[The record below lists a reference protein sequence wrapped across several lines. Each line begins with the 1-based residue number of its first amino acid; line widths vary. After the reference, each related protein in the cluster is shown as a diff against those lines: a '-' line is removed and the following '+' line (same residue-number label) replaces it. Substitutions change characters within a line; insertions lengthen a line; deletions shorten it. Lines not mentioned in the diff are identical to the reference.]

1 MTRTLALLL
10 IVLPALGP
18 QAQVGTAVSAGAA
31 WGARAADR
39 RARQTYRRLMREH
52 AETQRPGDIWEE
64 VRPVVGGWG
73 CLVAALRLVVGLGVV
88 TAIGA
93 LVYLLA
99 GG

>member
-1 MTRTLALLL
+1 MTPMLALLL

-18 QAQVGTAVSAGAA
+18 QAQVGAAVAAGAA
-31 WGARAADR
+31 WVSRPAGR

-52 AETQRPGDIWEE
+52 TETQRAGDIWEE

-73 CLVAALRLVVGLGVV
+73 CLAAGLRLVVGLGVV

>member
-10 IVLPALGP
+10 IILG
-18 QAQVGTAVSAGAA
+18 VAVAAGAA
-31 WGARAADR
+31 WGSRAADQ
-39 RARQTYRRLMREH
+39 RARQTYRRLMREY
-52 AETQRPGDIWEE
+52 AEKQRPGDIWEE

-73 CLVAALRLVVGLGVV
+73 CLVAALRLAVGLGLV

>member
-1 MTRTLALLL
+1 MGA
-10 IVLPALGP
+10 
-18 QAQVGTAVSAGAA
+18 AVAAGAT

-52 AETQRPGDIWEE
+52 AETQHPGDIWEE

-88 TAIGA
+88 MATAA